1 MNKKRQI
8 AQIDKMTAIT
18 NRPIT
23 THTISTNRLTF
34 QYRCSGQE
42 DGVPMLLVHGTYAT
56 SRWWEPLMRVLPDEI
71 RAIAPDL
78 RGVGGTDRSST
89 GYGIDQQAEDLAAF
103 IDALGWQDFELV
115 GHSSGG
121 AIAIEYVLSFP
132 EMARTLTLVDSVP
145 IEGVFTPLDV
155 YVLLTQM
162 RHDRD
167 LLSQALQLLM
177 PSLDL
182 SGNNPQA
189 LSYFQQLVDDAL
201 SMDPAAFTGVADAL
215 NQWNRFGDGRNLRLP
230 TLLVWG
236 EQDTI
241 VDRES
246 MTRTLLAIPGA
257 NNLEVLRAVG
267 HSPMIEAPEILADR
281 IIDFITEEFEDFEQ
295 VRQIAI
301 EETESNTDSDR

>member
-42 DGVPMLLVHGTYAT
+42 DGIPMLLVHGTYAT

-103 IDALGWQDFELV
+103 VDALGWQDFELV

>member
-1 MNKKRQI
+1 
-8 AQIDKMTAIT
+8 
-18 NRPIT
+18 
-23 THTISTNRLTF
+23 
-34 QYRCSGQE
+34 
-42 DGVPMLLVHGTYAT
+42 MLLVHGTYAT

-121 AIAIEYVLSFP
+121 GIAIEYVLSFP

>member
-1 MNKKRQI
+1 
-8 AQIDKMTAIT
+8 
-18 NRPIT
+18 
-23 THTISTNRLTF
+23 
-34 QYRCSGQE
+34 
-42 DGVPMLLVHGTYAT
+42 MLLVHGTYAT

-103 IDALGWQDFELV
+103 VDALGWQDFELV

>member
-42 DGVPMLLVHGTYAT
+42 DGIPMLLVHGTYAT